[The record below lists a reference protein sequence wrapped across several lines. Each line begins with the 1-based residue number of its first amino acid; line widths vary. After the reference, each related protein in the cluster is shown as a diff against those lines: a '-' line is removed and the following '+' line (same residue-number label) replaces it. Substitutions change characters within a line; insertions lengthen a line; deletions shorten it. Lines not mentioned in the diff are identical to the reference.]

1 MTMWTK
7 VKTNTRAALTIR
19 AVVALLLAGCLPVAH
34 AQVAAGRLSISVNVQ
49 ASYYVEAKGEG
60 YSSIGQGIADG
71 SSLRA
76 PVRPGEVTVRV
87 LKANSRSATYSLV
100 VSGGKEDLRM
110 RSLLYDT
117 AVAVAIPDS
126 QSDLPLVLSVI
137 PD

>member
-7 VKTNTRAALTIR
+7 AKTNTRALMVR
-19 AVVALLLAGCLPVAH
+19 PVVALLLAGCFPVAQ
-34 AQVAAGRLSISVNVQ
+34 AQVAAGRLRISVNVQ
-49 ASYYVEAKGEG
+49 ASYYVEANGEG
-60 YSSIGQGIADG
+60 YTSIGQGCADG

-76 PVRPGEVTVRV
+76 QVRPGEATVRV

-110 RSLLYDT
+110 HGLLYDT
-117 AVAVAIPDS
+117 RVPLAVPDS